1 MAKRNS
7 VHTTKTVAMKNVTV
21 VNVDST
27 PEFICEECGYH
38 ADSCVCARQKQT
50 AIPQKPATGLML
62 MAGGI
67 AKLQTAHQ

>member
-50 AIPQKPATGLML
+50 ATSQKPATGLL
-62 MAGGI
+62 LLPGGI
-67 AKLQTAHQ
+67 AKLQTAAT